1 MTDPSLVVVVG
12 ALLGLSVAARLS
24 NAVIAACALGY
35 VALRDGWRT
44 GLWLAAAGLA
54 FLPVV
59 VAYWPMGYESLPESV
74 FRDDAF
80 SLRYAAAAWR
90 DSVTWGVA
98 ALVALVPLAV
108 AGTYAIPRREAVFLW
123 ALILGTA
130 LFYTFYFYTP
140 LHPRFLLVALP
151 AVFVLWGAGALI
163 LAQRAL
169 RLLHASAVDSAA

>member
-1 MTDPSLVVVVG
+1 MVVAG

-35 VALRDGWRT
+35 VAVRDGRRT

-59 VAYWPMGYESLPESV
+59 IAYWPMGYESLPEST
-74 FRDDAF
+74 FRDDPF

-90 DSVTWGVA
+90 DSVLWGVA

-108 AGTYAIPRREAVFLW
+108 AGTFAVRRREAVFLW
-123 ALILGTA
+123 AWILGTA
-130 LFYTFYFYTP
+130 LFYTLYFYTP
-140 LHPRFLLVALP
+140 LHPRFLLVTLP
-151 AVFVLWGAGALI
+151 AVFVLWGAGALAI
-163 LAQRAL
+163 RDRAL
-169 RLLHASAVDSAA
+169 YGSFMPRP